1 MTQEQPTQEEI
12 QKRMQMMKD
21 NCIFCKIIKKEIP
34 SQTIFE
40 DDICLAILDIN
51 PASKGHILLMP
62 KEHYMMMPM
71 VPDQVLGHMSI
82 MSKYIS
88 DLIKKTFPDSKDTTV
103 FIANG
108 AAAGQQSQHFM
119 SHLIPRYD
127 NDNINFDVK
136 GAKLNQQELKTLAE
150 KFQAKLVEMN
160 SGQGQK

>member
-34 SQTIFE
+34 AQTIFE

-82 MSKYIS
+82 MSKYLS